1 MTARQLTIFGNY
13 LPWSPK
19 IDEFPKLHYLKQKNL
34 KRLRQ
39 AYMIFPFMVL
49 FYPHSV
55 SI

>member
-1 MTARQLTIFGNY
+1 MTVRQLTIFEYY
-13 LPWSPK
+13 LSWSPK
-19 IDEFPKLHYLKQKNL
+19 IDEFPKLHYLKQKDL
-34 KRLRQ
+34 ERLRQ